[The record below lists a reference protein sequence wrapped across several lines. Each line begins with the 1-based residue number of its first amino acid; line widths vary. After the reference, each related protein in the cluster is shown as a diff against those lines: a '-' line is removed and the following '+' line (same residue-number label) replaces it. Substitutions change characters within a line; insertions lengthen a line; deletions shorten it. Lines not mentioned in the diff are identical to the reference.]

1 VILEN
6 IQIDR
11 AGGRGV
17 AVGKTSDGKTVL
29 VRGAAPGDVVDVRV
43 IKRHK
48 NFFEGRVDRV
58 VTASALRVAPSCA
71 HTESCGG
78 CPWQHLGYPSQ
89 AEFKASEVEEQLVR
103 VGGVSRDGVVW
114 NPFIS
119 APVPFRY
126 RNKTEFSF
134 TFNRWKTRGE
144 MDANPDS
151 EHEPG
156 LGFHVPGFWD
166 KILDV
171 QDCHL
176 IPDYGNEIRN
186 ALRDEAIALGLSF
199 WQPRA
204 KVGALRTAMLRS
216 NQSGDWM
223 LIIQWGEHP
232 GADGFTLMHR
242 MAERFDRLVS
252 LYWGLNEKVN
262 DSMYDVDL
270 HLFHGIEALEETM
283 ESAIEGGRALKF
295 LISPKSFYQTNPQQ
309 AHRLYSEALRAA
321 GLKGGET
328 VYDLYTGTGTIALFM
343 AQVAGKVVG
352 VESVRE
358 AVDAA
363 FRNAE
368 RNGISNA
375 TFEAGDMRRIFTPE
389 FVERHGQPDVIVVDP
404 PREGMHPAV
413 VSELARIAAPKLVY
427 VSCNPSTQ
435 ARDIQ
440 MLSEAYEV
448 VSVQGVDM
456 FPQTFHV
463 ESVVLLHA
471 KSPENH

>member
-1 VILEN
+1 MILEN
-6 IQIDR
+6 IKVDR

-17 AVGKTSDGKTVL
+17 AVGKSADGKTIL

-43 IKRHK
+43 IKRKK
-48 NFFEGRVDRV
+48 NFYEGRVDRV
-58 VTASALRVAPSCA
+58 VEASPLRVAPSCA

-78 CPWQHLGYPSQ
+78 CPWQHLDYPSQ
-89 AEFKASEVEEQLVR
+89 AEFKASEIEEQLVR
-103 VGGVSRDGVVW
+103 VGGVPREGVTW
-114 NPFIS
+114 HSLIA
-119 APVPFRY
+119 APSPFRY

-134 TFNRWKTRGE
+134 TNNRWRTRGE
-144 MDANPDS
+144 LDANPDAAT
-151 EHEPG
+151 EPG

-171 QDCHL
+171 QNCHL

-186 ALRDEAIALGLSF
+186 FLRDEAIALGLGF
-199 WQPRA
+199 WHPRA

-216 NQSGDWM
+216 NQAGDWM

-232 GADGFTLMHR
+232 GPDGFTLMHR
-242 MAERFDRLVS
+242 MTERFDRLVS
-252 LYWGLNEKVN
+252 LYWGLNEKAN

-270 HLFHGIEALEETM
+270 HLFYGIEALEEAM
-283 ESAIEGGRALKF
+283 DSAIEGGRALKF
-295 LISPKSFYQTNPQQ
+295 LISPKSFYQTNPKQ
-309 AHRLYSEALRAA
+309 AQRLYSEALRAA
-321 GLKGGET
+321 DLKGGET

-352 VESVRE
+352 VESVGE
-358 AVDAA
+358 AIEAA

-368 RNGISNA
+368 RNGITNA
-375 TFEAGDMRRIFTPE
+375 TFEVGDMRRVFTPE
-389 FVERHGQPDVIVVDP
+389 FVARHGAPDVVVVDP
-404 PREGMHPAV
+404 PREGMHPSV
-413 VSELARIAAPKLVY
+413 VNELARVAAPKLVY

-440 MLSEAYEV
+440 MLGETYNV

-463 ESVVLLHA
+463 ESVVLLQA
-471 KSPENH
+471 KSAAKA